1 MMTSLM
7 AVALL
12 LAQDAPVD
20 DKAADQA
27 IETFKTAYKAQAEAD
42 RADAVSKL
50 AEAVHAK
57 TLSKLSLILT
67 SSDGPRVRLAA
78 AKGMGQATAIK
89 KQAVAA
95 LSSAFTVCA
104 KEPAIQAGILQAL
117 GALDDPSSLAL
128 IHRSF
133 EDKEPAV
140 VKAALAA
147 AAAMKNAGSI
157 DPLIAF
163 LTKCEKS
170 HKAKSGGAT
179 NVALPSGNLSVN
191 AARPEDLLKMLQ
203 EYIEATNMSLQ
214 TVTEQNLSTST
225 EWLGWWAKSRTTFKP
240 KK

>member
-89 KQAVAA
+89 TQAVAA

-117 GALDDPSSLAL
+117 GALDD
-128 IHRSF
+128 
-133 EDKEPAV
+133 
-140 VKAALAA
+140 
-147 AAAMKNAGSI
+147 
-157 DPLIAF
+157 
-163 LTKCEKS
+163 
-170 HKAKSGGAT
+170 
-179 NVALPSGNLSVN
+179 
-191 AARPEDLLKMLQ
+191 
-203 EYIEATNMSLQ
+203 
-214 TVTEQNLSTST
+214 
-225 EWLGWWAKSRTTFKP
+225 
-240 KK
+240 

>member
-1 MMTSLM
+1 MRIPLM

-12 LAQDAPVD
+12 LPQDAPVE

-50 AEAVHAK
+50 AEAVHVK

-78 AKGMGQATAIK
+78 AKGMGQFAAVK
-89 KQAVAA
+89 KQAVAS
-95 LSSAFTVCA
+95 LSNAFTACA
-104 KEPAIQAGILQAL
+104 KDPAIQAGILQAL

-163 LTKCEKS
+163 LAKCEKS

-179 NVALPSGNLSVN
+179 NVPLPSGNLSVN

-203 EYIEATNMSLQ
+203 EFMEATNLSLQ
-214 TVTEQNLSTST
+214 TISEQNLSTSA
-225 EWLGWWAKSRTTFKP
+225 EWTIWWNKSRGTFKP
-240 KK
+240 RK